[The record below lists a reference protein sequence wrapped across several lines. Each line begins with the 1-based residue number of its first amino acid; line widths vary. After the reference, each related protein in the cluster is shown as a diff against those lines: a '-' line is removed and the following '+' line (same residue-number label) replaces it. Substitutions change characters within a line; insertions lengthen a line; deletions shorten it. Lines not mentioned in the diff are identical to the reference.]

1 MPLKKA
7 AALLPRAIDQASN
20 PLLVT
25 DARLD
30 YPGPEILY
38 INQAFTEMTGYTW
51 DDLKG
56 KTPRILHGERTD
68 QAELKRLR
76 QCLEA
81 GLEFKGANV
90 NYRKDGS
97 PYLVEWNISPVLD
110 ERGQLTHFISIQRDI
125 TQRRE
130 EEHFSRT
137 LLNSIGEGIFGVD
150 SEGRFTFINPAGLAL
165 LGYQDEEE
173 LLGKS
178 SHHLTHHS
186 YPDKTPYPEQECPIF
201 QAINSGKSVK
211 NWDED
216 WFWRKD
222 GSGFPVEIYATP
234 LWQELGQVF
243 GGVVTFRDISQRK
256 RLEYELQQL
265 AYHDQLTNLYN
276 RRAFYELLEQEAER
290 AKRYHTRFS
299 LVMFDLDHFKNIN
312 DTHGHDVGDQVLVRV
327 AELATERMRVNDAVC
342 RWGGEE
348 FMVLLPESSLE
359 QAACLAEAFRQKMQ
373 AEDFPECKTV
383 TASLGVVEYQIG
395 ESLDQLT
402 QRADAALYQ
411 AKKEGRNRVV
421 WKVSH

>member
-7 AALLPRAIDQASN
+7 APLLPAAIDQASN

-30 YPGPEILY
+30 EPGPEIVY
-38 INQAFTEMTGYTW
+38 INQAFTKMTGYTW

-56 KTPRILHGERTD
+56 KTPRILQGERTD
-68 QAELKRLR
+68 RAELKRLR
-76 QCLEA
+76 ECLER
-81 GLEFKGANV
+81 GKEFKGSNV

-97 PYLVEWNISPVLD
+97 PYLVEWNVAPVFD
-110 ERGQLTHFISIQRDI
+110 EQGELTHFISIQRDI

-137 LLNSIGEGIFGVD
+137 LLNSIGEGIFGID
-150 SEGRFTFINPAGLAL
+150 AEGRFTFINPAGLAL
-165 LGYQDEEE
+165 LGYQNEDE
-173 LLGKS
+173 LLGKN
-178 SHHLTHHS
+178 SHELTHHS
-186 YPDKTPYPEQECPIF
+186 YPDKTFYPEQECPIY
-201 QAINSGKSVK
+201 QAINAGKSVK

-256 RLEYELQQL
+256 RLEHELQQL

-290 AKRYHTRFS
+290 AKRYHTCFS
-299 LVMFDLDHFKNIN
+299 LVMFDLDYFKKVN
-312 DTHGHDVGDQVLVRV
+312 DTYGHDLGDQVLVRV
-327 AELATERMRVNDAVC
+327 AEIATERMRVNDAVC

-348 FMVLLPESSLE
+348 FMVLLPQTRLQ
-359 QAACLAEAFRQKMQ
+359 QAGSLAEYFREKIQT
-373 AEDFPECKTV
+373 EEFPQVKTV
-383 TASLGVVEYQIG
+383 TVSLGVVEYQPG

-411 AKKEGRNRVV
+411 AKEAGRNRVV
-421 WKVSH
+421 VEGL